1 MDAIHN
7 QDGILELSLIGVLKP
22 DGIAALVQDLQ
33 NLKDLSEVVVEI
45 EVNRLKYKT
54 NSDENLP
61 DVVQVIRK
69 HHLNVVSTTQI
80 FPVLGMSCAS
90 CASSAETIVRYL
102 PGVISS
108 AVNFASGKLK
118 VEYLPTL
125 LDVKGIQEAL
135 QSVGYDIVLE
145 ESEFSQD
152 RSDER
157 QHALLK
163 SLQSKTLWAVIFTL
177 PVFVLGMFF
186 MNVPYANEI
195 MWFFST
201 PVVFWFGRDFFVQAW
216 KQLKRGSSNMD
227 TLVALSTGIAY
238 VFSVFN
244 LLFPSFWHQS
254 GIHAHVYFETAAVI
268 ICFIML
274 GKLLEERAKAK
285 TTSSIRKLMGM
296 QPKSVWIIDQDN
308 LEKEVLIETVQVGDK
323 LIAKPGERIAVDG
336 IVLRGSSFVDE
347 SFLSGEPLPVQKSSG
362 ERVFTGTI
370 NQKGSFVYQA
380 EKLGKD
386 TVLAHIITL
395 VQEAQG
401 SKARVQRVVD
411 QIASIFVPTL
421 IGIALLTFGLWFWL
435 DQENGLIRGLLAA
448 ITVLII
454 ACPCALGLAT
464 PTAIMVG
471 VGKAAELGILI
482 KDASSLEV
490 INQIDT
496 IILDKTGTITQGKP
510 SVTDVFW
517 LNNDTNAQPI
527 LLALEKHSEH
537 PLAEAVVSHF
547 SSSDMVDVFDFQS
560 ITGKG
565 VKASFENQTYF
576 VGNEK
581 LLREMGVSLNEE
593 MLQYASRLSKEAK
606 TVIWFSNSVEALAI
620 LAIRDELKPTS
631 VKAIEQLQHLGI
643 SVHMLTGDHID
654 TATAVANQT
663 KISDFSAGM
672 LPSEKAAYIE
682 TLKTSGKK
690 VAMVGDGI
698 NDSAALAK
706 ADVSIA
712 MGKGSDIA
720 MDVAMMT
727 IVSSELTKIP
737 MAIQLSKQT
746 VKTIRLN
753 LFWAFIYNI
762 IGIPIAAGIL
772 YPINGFV
779 LNPMIAGAAMAM
791 SSVSVVSNSLWLKFK
806 KINSK

>member
-1 MDAIHN
+1 
-7 QDGILELSLIGVLKP
+7 
-22 DGIAALVQDLQ
+22 
-33 NLKDLSEVVVEI
+33 
-45 EVNRLKYKT
+45 
-54 NSDENLP
+54 
-61 DVVQVIRK
+61 
-69 HHLNVVSTTQI
+69 
-80 FPVLGMSCAS
+80 
-90 CASSAETIVRYL
+90 
-102 PGVISS
+102 
-108 AVNFASGKLK
+108 
-118 VEYLPTL
+118 
-125 LDVKGIQEAL
+125 
-135 QSVGYDIVLE
+135 
-145 ESEFSQD
+145 
-152 RSDER
+152 
-157 QHALLK
+157 
-163 SLQSKTLWAVIFTL
+163 
-177 PVFVLGMFF
+177 
-186 MNVPYANEI
+186 
-195 MWFFST
+195 
-201 PVVFWFGRDFFVQAW
+201 
-216 KQLKRGSSNMD
+216 
-227 TLVALSTGIAY
+227 
-238 VFSVFN
+238 
-244 LLFPSFWHQS
+244 
-254 GIHAHVYFETAAVI
+254 
-268 ICFIML
+268 
-274 GKLLEERAKAK
+274 
-285 TTSSIRKLMGM
+285 
-296 QPKSVWIIDQDN
+296 
-308 LEKEVLIETVQVGDK
+308 
-323 LIAKPGERIAVDG
+323 
-336 IVLRGSSFVDE
+336 
-347 SFLSGEPLPVQKSSG
+347 
-362 ERVFTGTI
+362 
-370 NQKGSFVYQA
+370 
-380 EKLGKD
+380 
-386 TVLAHIITL
+386 
-395 VQEAQG
+395 
-401 SKARVQRVVD
+401 
-411 QIASIFVPTL
+411 
-421 IGIALLTFGLWFWL
+421 
-435 DQENGLIRGLLAA
+435 
-448 ITVLII
+448 
-454 ACPCALGLAT
+454 
-464 PTAIMVG
+464 MVG